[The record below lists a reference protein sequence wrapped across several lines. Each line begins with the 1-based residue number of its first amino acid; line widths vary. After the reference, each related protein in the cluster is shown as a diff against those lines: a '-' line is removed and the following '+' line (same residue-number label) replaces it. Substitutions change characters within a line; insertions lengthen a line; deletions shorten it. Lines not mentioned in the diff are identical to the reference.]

1 MHAALLL
8 LLVLAPAQDTNFV
21 PRTQKE
27 IYLNAVKELNRAADL
42 ISDDAGVAIEKI
54 TSLLANSKIKHNEC
68 RLRIELA
75 SQEFQLEN
83 YFPYQVRGRAR
94 MAQGKKIVDRSP
106 QGAVELFKAAFEDF
120 KTSAAKKVPG
130 NEELMKQ
137 AEAARKEA
145 EGRIP
150 GDDPVEE
157 FRRKKYNQLI
167 RENKF
172 PAAVSAVTGEDGKAL
187 NDEQKQALIAAA
199 EGDCRSFVA
208 ERLFKIRQNLGDI
221 TSVRALKELQ
231 DSGFRQQFANPVP
244 TDEQVTEKA
253 AKEPSLVW
261 IRKHLK
267 TLKAIQAGQAKL
279 DDVFAA
285 AQEGLATDPPDAE
298 GDNPWFRAMAL
309 LGGNLVEDTIANC
322 TRDSENLLKAERAKR
337 QADAEK
343 AHATWKEFVG
353 KTDKKVQERHP
364 ELADRSDRLER
375 SVKAFPVEL
384 TQLSA
389 FNIDDCFVKDPTTD
403 FKRVEDGLFDLLR
416 ELASLGKVSIESRQ
430 ELYTKYIIAGTLRRI
445 IDGVDEN
452 DIIREFGQHKD
463 GLRKAGGPGNVEK
476 YGPKVKKVFDGLKT

>member
-137 AEAARKEA
+137 AETARKDA

-172 PAAVSAVTGEDGKAL
+172 PAAVAAVTGEDGKAL

-208 ERLFKIRQNLGDI
+208 ERIFKIRQNLGDI

-231 DSGFRQQFANPVP
+231 DSGFR
-244 TDEQVTEKA
+244 
-253 AKEPSLVW
+253 
-261 IRKHLK
+261 
-267 TLKAIQAGQAKL
+267 
-279 DDVFAA
+279 
-285 AQEGLATDPPDAE
+285 
-298 GDNPWFRAMAL
+298 
-309 LGGNLVEDTIANC
+309 
-322 TRDSENLLKAERAKR
+322 
-337 QADAEK
+337 
-343 AHATWKEFVG
+343 
-353 KTDKKVQERHP
+353 
-364 ELADRSDRLER
+364 
-375 SVKAFPVEL
+375 
-384 TQLSA
+384 
-389 FNIDDCFVKDPTTD
+389 
-403 FKRVEDGLFDLLR
+403 
-416 ELASLGKVSIESRQ
+416 
-430 ELYTKYIIAGTLRRI
+430 
-445 IDGVDEN
+445 
-452 DIIREFGQHKD
+452 
-463 GLRKAGGPGNVEK
+463 
-476 YGPKVKKVFDGLKT
+476 